1 MNSVKLLALA
11 VAAAFVVPAAVQA
24 ADAPAAFK
32 ICLTCHTVEAG
43 KNKVGPSLFGV
54 VGRKSA
60 TVAGFK
66 YSDAMSKINV
76 TWDEATLAKYLPAPM
91 AMVPGTKMTFPG
103 LKKPEDVAQVIEY
116 LKTLK

>member
-1 MNSVKLLALA
+1 MKSMKLVGLALA
-11 VAAAFVVPAAVQA
+11 AALVAPVAAGA

-32 ICLTCHTVEAG
+32 ICLTCHTIEAG

-60 TVAGFK
+60 TAPTFK
-66 YSDAMSKINV
+66 YSDAMTKINV

-103 LKKPEDVAQVIEY
+103 LKKPEDVTEVIAY